1 MGRRIVTIG
10 LIVIALAAIAFLL
23 GPRVKVDTTIRF
35 DAAAIGADPEAYLA
49 TREAAVKNI
58 RHGHQKEIV
67 WADPA
72 TKAKTPI
79 AIVYIHGFSA
89 SKWEVRPLPDKVA
102 AALGANLFYTRLTGH
117 GQDGAAMAE
126 GSVNAWINDYAE
138 AIAVGRALGD
148 NVVVIGTSTGAS
160 LATWAATQ
168 PELAK
173 AVATIVAISPNYGLQ
188 AAGSDLLTLPWGGVL
203 AELIIGKERSFEPQN
218 EMNAKFW
225 TTKYPT
231 SAVMPLAALT
241 RLAYATPVETARIP
255 ALFIFSNDDKVVR
268 PDLTREIAGRWG
280 ARHELVPVEGDGD
293 PFHHVIA
300 GDALS
305 PGTTQVLADRIVA
318 WVKAVA
324 G

>member
-1 MGRRIVTIG
+1 MGRKIVTIAA
-10 LIVIALAAIAFLL
+10 IVIALAAIAFLL
-23 GPRVKVDTTIRF
+23 GPRVKVDTTVRF
-35 DAAAIGADPEAYLA
+35 DPAEIGADPEAYLA
-49 TREAAVKNI
+49 RREAAVKYI
-58 RHGHQKEIV
+58 RPGHQKEIV
-67 WADPA
+67 WANPA
-72 TKAKTPI
+72 TKAKTPL

-89 SKWEVRPLPDKVA
+89 SKWEVRPLPDRVA

-138 AIAVGRALGD
+138 AMAIGRAIGD
-148 NVVVIGTSTGAS
+148 KVVVIGTSTGAS
-160 LATWAATQ
+160 LATWAASQ
-168 PELAK
+168 PALAK
-173 AVATIVAISPNYGLQ
+173 DVATIVAISPNYGLQ

-203 AELIIGKERSFEPQN
+203 AQLVIGKERSFEPQN
-218 EMNAKFW
+218 AANGKYW

-231 SAVMPLAALT
+231 SAVLPLAALT
-241 RLAYATPVETARIP
+241 KLAYATPVEKIAIP
-255 ALFIFSNDDKVVR
+255 ALFVFSNDDKVVR
-268 PDLTREIAGRWG
+268 AELTREIAGRWG
-280 ARHELVPVEGDGD
+280 AQHELVPVEGDGD

-318 WVKAVA
+318 WVKAVV